1 VKCRQEAACIAAEVS
16 ESTMLQ
22 SLTTLLLSASLAA
35 PIAPP
40 ADAQTPPAKAPE
52 TTTEK
57 ATEKPTDKAP
67 QTPPDGKSP
76 AGQTPDKPAPKPA
89 TVVGPNDML
98 HVKPQEGLP
107 REKFKMFGEEFDCE
121 LCLDTDS
128 RNAGMGARTEFPR
141 NSAMIFVHPFPGLLN
156 YWMKDCLIDMDMVMV
171 DSQGVVCA
179 THEAVR
185 EKLRTK
191 DETLEAYHNRLHR
204 YSSYRRA
211 KYVVEFA
218 PGTVARLK
226 AKPGQKLDIDWKA
239 LDRRAK

>member
-1 VKCRQEAACIAAEVS
+1 
-16 ESTMLQ
+16 MLQ
-22 SLTTLLLSASLAA
+22 PLTTLLLSASLAA

-40 ADAQTPPAKAPE
+40 TNAPTPPAKAPATTTE

-57 ATEKPTDKAP
+57 TAEKPTDK
-67 QTPPDGKSP
+67 TPADTKSP
-76 AGQTPDKPAPKPA
+76 AQQSPDKPAPKPA
-89 TVVGPNDML
+89 TIVGPNDML

-107 REKFKMFGEEFDCE
+107 REKFTMFGEVFDCE

-141 NSAMIFVHPFPGLLN
+141 NAAMIFVHPFPGLLN

-191 DETLEAYHNRLHR
+191 DESLEAYHNRLHR